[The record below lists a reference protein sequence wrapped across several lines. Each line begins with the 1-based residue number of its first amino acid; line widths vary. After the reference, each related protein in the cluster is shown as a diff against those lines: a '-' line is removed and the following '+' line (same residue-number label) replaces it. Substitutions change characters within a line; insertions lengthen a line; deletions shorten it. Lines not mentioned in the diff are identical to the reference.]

1 MEEFGKYRHIIDEI
15 CGGKKAVFI
24 VPKIIPI
31 LIYWAKMGEAN
42 HTYSDLTQELGYD
55 KFTGI
60 GNQLGYVAD
69 VIHRLHENTKKNIPT
84 LNGLIRSKNS
94 NLPSSGFSYVHESF
108 NKLSESEKQRI
119 VKSKNE
125 EAIQYGGWN
134 WVLDML
140 GLNSWQGEMTS
151 FFPDTIDENTKFSE
165 GLAARVL
172 VNRYERSVEA
182 RRKCIDAKGYK
193 FLQQNSP
200 GNDGY
205 GQKGIKGDT
214 GDSGNSVYFTPYIL
228 SKDSQKAICE
238 QLIIEGK
245 ELSDNPEYA
254 AKNIEY
260 KVNDLIL
267 DKLGDVYMLKTWRE
281 EDFYEGESPYNIA
294 YLNNIFSVGS
304 ITGSSLNCVLNIN
317 FSEPEYEYY
326 YKKYNDSFIGP
337 YNNKSSSPY
346 IYHRDRYKSRIC
358 GGWLSFAIPT
368 SIQDYQNY
376 LYKYVL
382 MLPNGQRIEKI
393 SNTSSCE
400 MFVDNRYFYSCRF
413 SSEVNNELSE
423 LANYHSIN
431 NTGEYEPDFTRKLLT
446 EAMPLCTAYVEI
458 TNRDS
463 RKIYRIY
470 ADSIS
475 LEGVEGYEP
484 EES

>member
-1 MEEFGKYRHIIDEI
+1 MEEFGKYRYIIDEI

-31 LIYWAKMGEAN
+31 LINWAKKGETN

-193 FLQQNSP
+193 CSVCGMDFEKK
-200 GNDGY
+200 Y
-205 GQKGIKGDT
+205 GEIGKGFIHIHHI
-214 GDSGNSVYFTPYIL
+214 TPI
-228 SKDSQKAICE
+228 SAIGKD
-238 QLIIEGK
+238 
-245 ELSDNPEYA
+245 
-254 AKNIEY
+254 Y
-260 KVNDLIL
+260 KID
-267 DKLGDVYMLKTWRE
+267 
-281 EDFYEGESPYNIA
+281 
-294 YLNNIFSVGS
+294 
-304 ITGSSLNCVLNIN
+304 
-317 FSEPEYEYY
+317 
-326 YKKYNDSFIGP
+326 YKKDLVPVCPNCHAMLHRKDPP
-337 YNNKSSSPY
+337 YTIDELKKLIVLSNK
-346 IYHRDRYKSRIC
+346 
-358 GGWLSFAIPT
+358 
-368 SIQDYQNY
+368 
-376 LYKYVL
+376 
-382 MLPNGQRIEKI
+382 
-393 SNTSSCE
+393 
-400 MFVDNRYFYSCRF
+400 
-413 SSEVNNELSE
+413 
-423 LANYHSIN
+423 
-431 NTGEYEPDFTRKLLT
+431 
-446 EAMPLCTAYVEI
+446 
-458 TNRDS
+458 
-463 RKIYRIY
+463 
-470 ADSIS
+470 
-475 LEGVEGYEP
+475 
-484 EES
+484 